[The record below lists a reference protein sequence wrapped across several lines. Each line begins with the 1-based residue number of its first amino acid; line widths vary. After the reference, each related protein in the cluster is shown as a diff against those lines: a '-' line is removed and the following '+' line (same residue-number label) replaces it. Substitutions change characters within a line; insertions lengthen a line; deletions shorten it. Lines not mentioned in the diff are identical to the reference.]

1 MIEKYKIFNEKF
13 KELEG
18 YLFFDTETEKFS
30 MTILEDYSNKHPDCF
45 FRELNK
51 QGIIEVPQHLVDM
64 WVQGR
69 VFPPNRQGLRGILED
84 IGMTEYNLH
93 DILVY
98 GNGRCQMDFSCIIRA
113 DN

>member
-1 MIEKYKIFNEKF
+1 MIEKYKIYNEKF

-18 YLFFDTETEKFS
+18 YLYFNTETQQFS
-30 MTILEDYSNKHPDCF
+30 MTILDDYSGKNPDCF

-51 QGIIEVPQHLVDM
+51 QCITEVPQHLVDM

-69 VFPPNRQGLRGILED
+69 VFPPNRQGLQGMLAD

-98 GNGRCQMDFSCIIRA
+98 GNGRCQMDFSCIIKEE
-113 DN
+113 

>member
-1 MIEKYKIFNEKF
+1 MIEKYKIYNEKF

-18 YLFFDTETEKFS
+18 YLYFNTETQQFS
-30 MTILEDYSNKHPDCF
+30 MTILDDYSGKNPDCF

-51 QGIIEVPQHLVDM
+51 QGITEVPQHLVDM

-69 VFPPNRQGLRGILED
+69 VFQPNRQGLQGMLAD

-98 GNGRCQMDFSCIIRA
+98 GNGRCQMDFSCIIKEE
-113 DN
+113 

>member
-1 MIEKYKIFNEKF
+1 MIEKYKIYNEKF

-18 YLFFDTETEKFS
+18 YLYFNTETQQFS
-30 MTILEDYSNKHPDCF
+30 MTILDDYNGKNPDCF

-51 QGIIEVPQHLVDM
+51 QGITEVPKHLVDM

-69 VFPPNRQGLRGILED
+69 VFPPNRQGLQGMLAD

-98 GNGRCQMDFSCIIRA
+98 GNGRCQMDFSCIIREE
-113 DN
+113 

>member
-1 MIEKYKIFNEKF
+1 MIEKYKIYNEKF

-18 YLFFDTETEKFS
+18 YLYFNTETQQFS
-30 MTILEDYSNKHPDCF
+30 MTILDDYSGKNPDCF

-51 QGIIEVPQHLVDM
+51 QGITEVPQHLVDM

-69 VFPPNRQGLRGILED
+69 VFPSNRQGLQGMLAD

-98 GNGRCQMDFSCIIRA
+98 GNGRCQMDFSCIIKEE
-113 DN
+113 

>member
-1 MIEKYKIFNEKF
+1 MIEKYKIYNEKF

-18 YLFFDTETEKFS
+18 YLYFNTETQQFS
-30 MTILEDYSNKHPDCF
+30 MTILDDYNGKNPDWF

-51 QGIIEVPQHLVDM
+51 QGITKVPQHLVDM

-69 VFPPNRQGLRGILED
+69 VFPPNRQGLQGMLAD

-98 GNGRCQMDFSCIIRA
+98 GNGRCQMDFSCIIREE
-113 DN
+113 